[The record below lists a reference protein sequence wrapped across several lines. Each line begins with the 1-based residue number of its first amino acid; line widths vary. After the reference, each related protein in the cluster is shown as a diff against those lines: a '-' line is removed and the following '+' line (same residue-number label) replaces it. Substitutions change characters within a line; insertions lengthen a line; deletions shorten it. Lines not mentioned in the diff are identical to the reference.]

1 MLATSLFVSPSQGQ
15 EMPTTQPGGGRGRVR
30 GPSLG
35 TDMRGME
42 RAFTLIV
49 AQYKDPTKNESTL
62 TLLGSFETQVVAAK
76 SAIPPTIRSMPEADQ
91 KKATDDYR
99 LMLRN
104 LVRASLDLEDE
115 ITAGD
120 MDKAAATIATMQGI
134 EKSGHD
140 EFRPKENN

>member
-1 MLATSLFVSPSQGQ
+1 
-15 EMPTTQPGGGRGRVR
+15 
-30 GPSLG
+30 
-35 TDMRGME
+35 MRGME